1 MPVIEQIIL
10 LLLGVNLGMLTAQLI
25 VNLPSKR
32 K

>member
-25 VNLPSKR
+25 TTIPSKR